1 MLKRISL
8 PIVLLLV
15 AISGGAAPSD
25 AAFPG
30 RNGLIAFA
38 SNRNPLLFGEV
49 FAVDI
54 RTGRRS
60 NVSRNWATEVMP
72 VRSPTGRTVATVG
85 EDGVYVMGLDG
96 RRRRRVARI
105 AGDAR
110 SLAGQLAWS
119 PDGRRLAYVL
129 AREGAGLRIFVVA
142 AKGGAPSSAGRCA
155 SSGSNCF
162 AWAPDGKRL
171 AVLRNDRDLYVVG
184 VGTGRARRIARNAL
198 YPAWSPNGQW
208 IAYSSRALV
217 LVRPSGRSRRR
228 LSALHGPVAW
238 SPDSAAIAVNSGGNV
253 YRVSARGK
261 KPRRRLGSADSES
274 GLIWSP
280 DGRWIAVIG
289 SGRDPNR
296 FFELLSTTGHRR
308 KRLRSA
314 SGAVVASSP
323 SWSPDG
329 TRLYYG
335 VELDDEYAPYGVYTA
350 RADGT
355 GFRRLTSGVQPRWSP
370 DGMRI
375 AFVCGSSYSS
385 LCVIS
390 RTGAARRRVIG
401 GVDGGGLSWSPD
413 GTALAF
419 VHGGNVHVVSADG
432 TGLRPVTQTPGT
444 DRDSAFDP
452 AWSPDGRFIA
462 YTHHRHL
469 YENRYGPCCT
479 ETLTMVGVD
488 GGEPRE
494 LKVNDQVAYYLK
506 PAWSPDGT
514 RIAFVDQEGDDFCD
528 EGVDGTECP
537 PSHLFLFSVD
547 GGAIAPVGRFD
558 DRSQFGPAWSPDGKL
573 LAFEQQYGDIA
584 IVGVDG
590 RKRRRL
596 LAARGREVQPDWQ
609 PRCTLYGTSRA
620 DRLVGTA
627 GRDVICALGGDDT
640 VEALAGDDVVIGGDG
655 NDRIDGG
662 IGEDRL
668 FGAFGDDAIDAQDGA
683 PDVVDGGPGL
693 DSATADA
700 VDAQRLIP

>member
-1 MLKRISL
+1 MGV

-38 SNRNPLLFGEV
+38 SSRSPLLSGEV

-60 NVSRNWATEVMP
+60 NVSRNWVTEVTP

-85 EDGVYVMGLDG
+85 DDGVYVMSLDG
-96 RRRRRVARI
+96 HHRRRVARI
-105 AGDAR
+105 AGHAPF
-110 SLAGQLAWS
+110 LASQLAWS
-119 PDGRRLAYVL
+119 PDGRRIAYVL
-129 AREGAGLRIFVVA
+129 ARGGAGPRIFVVA

-155 SSGSNCF
+155 SSDSNCF
-162 AWAPDGKRL
+162 AWAPDGNRL
-171 AVLRNDRDLYVVG
+171 AVLRNERDLYVVG
-184 VGTGRARRIARNAL
+184 VGTGRARRIARNAF
-198 YPAWSPNGQW
+198 YPAWSPDGRW
-208 IAYSSRALV
+208 IAYSSRGLV

-228 LSALHGPVAW
+228 LSPLNGPFAW

-253 YRVSARGK
+253 YRVSTRGK
-261 KPRRRLGSADSES
+261 KPRRRLGSAYSES

-280 DGRWIAVIG
+280 NGRWIAVIG
-289 SGRDPNR
+289 SGRSPNH
-296 FFELLSTTGHRR
+296 FFEVLSTTSRLR

-314 SGAVVASSP
+314 FGQADASSP

-329 TRLYYG
+329 RRLYYG
-335 VELDDEYAPYGVYTA
+335 MKLDEFGAPYDVYTA

-355 GFRRLTSGVQPRWSP
+355 GLRRLTSGEQPRWSP

-375 AFVCGSSYSS
+375 AYICGSSRRS

-413 GTALAF
+413 GTSLAF
-419 VHGGNVHVVSADG
+419 VHDGNVHVVSADG

-444 DRDSAFDP
+444 DRYSAFDP
-452 AWSPDGRFIA
+452 AWSPDGRLIA
-462 YTHHRHL
+462 YTHHRRFSDDRF
-469 YENRYGPCCT
+469 NPCCT
-479 ETLTMVGVD
+479 ETLTVVDVD

-494 LKVNDQVAYYLK
+494 LKVNYLVAYYLR

-514 RIAFVDQEGDDFCD
+514 RIALVDQEGDDFCH

-537 PSHLFLFSVD
+537 PSHLFLLSVK
-547 GGAIAPVGRFD
+547 GGATVPVGRFD
-558 DRSQFGPAWSPDGKL
+558 DRSQFDPAWSPDGKS
-573 LAFEQQYGDIA
+573 LAFEQHGEIA
-584 IVGVDG
+584 TVGVDG

-596 LAARGREVQPDWQ
+596 LGARGARGLEKQPDWQ

-662 IGEDRL
+662 TGEDRL